1 MESPNFQTVALFQYQ
16 HGFTDLTLA
25 VKHLDELAGYIINS
39 NDNSQIM
46 LIMRLNV
53 IVMTS
58 RATPLY
64 PASAKEM
71 EALGQRLRDARLRRR
86 FSMETVCA
94 RANLSRP
101 TLYKIEN
108 GDPSVAVG
116 FYIQV
121 LRVLGLLADL
131 SLIAK
136 EDVLGRRLQD
146 ESLPQRRRAPRKK
159 AAAGASD
166 GEA

>member
-1 MESPNFQTVALFQYQ
+1 MPVEQYKPCLI
-16 HGFTDLTLA
+16 FTS
-25 VKHLDELAGYIINS
+25 YNR
-39 NDNSQIM
+39 NDKSQIIV
-46 LIMRLNV
+46 IMQV
-53 IVMTS
+53 TIIVMTS

-101 TLYKIEN
+101 TLYKIET
-108 GDPSVAVG
+108 GDPSVAIG
-116 FYIQV
+116 FYVQV

-136 EDVLGRRLQD
+136 EDAFGRRLQD

-159 AAAGASD
+159 APAGASD